1 MKRLSTS
8 VARVA
13 SIIAIIGVMP
23 EPAAIAVVSATPGL
37 RLVAEMSLR
46 HHHVQRHAL
55 LNVALGIAREAPA
68 VDGLHRHADFTRR
81 AAAANGVAAPELF
94 PAKARF
100 QGQMLARTE
109 GVCIT
114 QRVGNG
120 KVMVT
125 ASRVSGS
132 TFATVSE

>member
-1 MKRLSTS
+1 
-8 VARVA
+8 
-13 SIIAIIGVMP
+13 MP

-120 KVMVT
+120 KGDGDRIAGFRLHFRHGKRMKC
-125 ASRVSGS
+125 RHRNLKYI
-132 TFATVSE
+132 